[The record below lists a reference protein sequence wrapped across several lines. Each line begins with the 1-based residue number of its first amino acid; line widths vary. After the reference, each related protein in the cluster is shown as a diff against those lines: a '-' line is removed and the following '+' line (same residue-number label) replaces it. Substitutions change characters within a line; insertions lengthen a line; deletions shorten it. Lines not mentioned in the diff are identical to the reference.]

1 MIDIGAFPAAGGAIA
16 AVDSIMNAGNSG
28 DGKSIQGDNVT
39 SVNDAD
45 AITLTADAT
54 LLVFTIVWGKADV
67 PLGDPS
73 SRTFGWGAQ
82 TMTEV
87 AYARADAT
95 TSLAV
100 SIYRLENPTAGAQG
114 ITGSWGE
121 AWDIYLGAIAFK
133 GGALTTANAVTD
145 TGVEELAVPS
155 DANGAS
161 VAVFCA
167 NSNNP
172 VMNFNEIFAN
182 SPFGPGGGASYQ
194 LGGTSNLHTFNP
206 TGGTEQALAGVHIV
220 AA

>member
-54 LLVFTIVWGKADV
+54 LLVFTINWGKTSGV
-67 PLGDPS
+67 GDPS
-73 SRTFGWGAQ
+73 SRTFSWGAQ

-87 AYARADAT
+87 AYVRVDST
-95 TSLAV
+95 SSLAV

-133 GGALTTANAVTD
+133 GGALTTADAVTD
-145 TGVEELAVPS
+145 TEVEELAVPS

-167 NSNNP
+167 DSNEP
-172 VMNFNEIFAN
+172 AMNFNEIFVNA
-182 SPFGPGGGASYQ
+182 PFGPGGGASYQ

-206 TGGTEQALAGVHIV
+206 TGGLHQALAGIHIV